1 MLREMHDK
9 KSEYGALNNIT
20 INSGFSQIR
29 INQASNIYF
38 EKFFEENKIDF
49 KEYHSLCELAVLIE

>member
-49 KEYHSLCELAVLIE
+49 